1 MYTFLAYTIFVK
13 NITLSADGDL
23 MEKARQVARSESKTL
38 NDAFCEWLAAYTAR
52 AGNVQEYDAGI

>member
-23 MEKARQVARSESKTL
+23 MENARQLARSESKTL